1 VAAGLPPVRRA
12 PPASADHKDRD
23 FVVARA
29 VLARAV
35 FLALW
40 GIIVF
45 PRRQELR
52 FAKKLRFAKNFVL
65 HGHEYERG
73 GLMPRG
79 IA

>member
-1 VAAGLPPVRRA
+1 
-12 PPASADHKDRD
+12 
-23 FVVARA
+23 VVARA